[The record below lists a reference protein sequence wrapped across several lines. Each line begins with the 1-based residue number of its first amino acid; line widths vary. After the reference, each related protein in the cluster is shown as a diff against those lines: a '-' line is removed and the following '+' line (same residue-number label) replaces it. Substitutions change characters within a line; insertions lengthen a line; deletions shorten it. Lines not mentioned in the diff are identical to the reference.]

1 MLTNAFIRDLRE
13 AIGDVIDEHADIF
26 AELRGGL
33 DLCTDMTEGAI
44 LAAQHHLQVI
54 AAKEVHLDDELID
67 AIDKHGFVFWVCPNK
82 CKGIVKWNESKT
94 EATCMECGTKSNDKP
109 IGE

>member
-44 LAAQHHLQVI
+44 LAAQRHLSEASTRPGNGRPDLVCVDCGMI
-54 AAKEVHLDDELID
+54 P
-67 AIDKHGFVFWVCPNK
+67 DKCDCP
-82 CKGIVKWNESKT
+82 SQRP
-94 EATCMECGTKSNDKP
+94 SR
-109 IGE
+109 

>member
-13 AIGDVIDEHADIF
+13 AIGDVIDEYADIF

-44 LAAQHHLQVI
+44 LAAQRHLSKAPTRPSDSCAHENTSYYI
-54 AAKEVHLDDELID
+54 KNG
-67 AIDKHGFVFWVCPNK
+67 KY
-82 CKGIVKWNESKT
+82 CKD
-94 EATCMECGTKSNDKP
+94 CGKKL
-109 IGE
+109 